1 MPNVFEKNQH
11 VNSYN
16 HACAS
21 GSFFTHWVWLHFEVR
36 VWCEN
41 AALDD
46 GGEKCW
52 VKSWH
57 VLWAT
62 RLAPPLTDVLPNM
75 ITTPLEGSNNPTCSL
90 HQAILRIINV
100 IYLFF
105 YQIINQSRVGQSHIF
120 AFPVSLVPFED
131 AFSGADNFTLWAGSI
146 NLALTFYKQR
156 LHAKSMTRFCG
167 LVSQWNSEQADLK
180 ITNQLHLLIL
190 KIRQGKHFK
199 GCFAR
204 WSQNKC
210 LYTFFQTC

>member
-1 MPNVFEKNQH
+1 MFHQSFLAFHYLTRTADYKNNSLWMAHLGFRTHEWISSWWFSAEMPNVVEKNQH

-21 GSFFTHWVWLHFEVR
+21 GSFFTHWVRLHFEER
-36 VWCEN
+36 VWCGN

-90 HQAILRIINV
+90 HRAILHIFNV
-100 IYLFF
+100 IFLPNC
-105 YQIINQSRVGQSHIF
+105 QPISSRTISYFCLSCVLHSVWRCILGCWQ
-120 AFPVSLVPFED
+120 
-131 AFSGADNFTLWAGSI
+131 
-146 NLALTFYKQR
+146 
-156 LHAKSMTRFCG
+156 LHALSPLT
-167 LVSQWNSEQADLK
+167 W
-180 ITNQLHLLIL
+180 H
-190 KIRQGKHFK
+190 
-199 GCFAR
+199 
-204 WSQNKC
+204 
-210 LYTFFQTC
+210 

>member
-1 MPNVFEKNQH
+1 MAHLGFRTHEWISSWWFSAEMPNVVEKNQH

-36 VWCEN
+36 VWCGN

-90 HQAILRIINV
+90 HRAILRIFNV
-100 IYLFF
+100 IFLPN
-105 YQIINQSRVGQSHIF
+105 YQPTNLKSDNLIFLPFLCPSFRLKMHSRMLTTSR
-120 AFPVSLVPFED
+120 FEP
-131 AFSGADNFTLWAGSI
+131 I
-146 NLALTFYKQR
+146 NLALTFYTTLTCQIHDKVLWLSESVKQR
-156 LHAKSMTRFCG
+156 TGG
-167 LVSQWNSEQADLK
+167 LEDHKPAPPPHIKD
-180 ITNQLHLLIL
+180 
-190 KIRQGKHFK
+190 
-199 GCFAR
+199 
-204 WSQNKC
+204 
-210 LYTFFQTC
+210 QTGEAL